1 MTDGMTRGALMR
13 RGALATG
20 AAAAGVGVITRLPHA
35 TAASDERDAEVLRFA
50 LLMED
55 LQAAFY
61 ADAVKRGALSGE
73 LLEYAQVVGGHERE
87 HAAFVRK
94 ALGSGAPK
102 PPQSDFGDATTSTK
116 RFTSTAIKLEDLG
129 VAAYDGAATSLSPGV
144 LAAAGKI
151 VSVEARH
158 AAWIRDIAGKNPAP
172 RATDRPLS
180 ADAVTAAVKR
190 TGFIKTP

>member
-20 AAAAGVGVITRLPHA
+20 VAAAGVGVITRLPHA

-61 ADAVKRGALSGE
+61 ADAVNRGALSGE
-73 LLEYAQVVGGHERE
+73 LLEYAQVVGGHEGE
-87 HAAFVRK
+87 HAAFVRN

-102 PPQSDFGDATTSTK
+102 PPQTDFGDATTNAK

-144 LAAAGKI
+144 LAAAGRI